1 MSKSKLCFFV
11 VCLTWLLL
19 LLIVPFILPGNTVNF
34 GEKGRVGTN
43 DFQNQTEKMSPVAGF
58 VYSTGDSF
66 CHQKASRSFFL
77 NGNQMPYCSR
87 CTGIFLG
94 LMIGACIAVFK
105 FVDFKWQWIVIG
117 LLPIGMDGI
126 GQMFGFWEST
136 NMLRLITGGLA
147 GILTGLAVAVI
158 IQELCASISKH
169 TKTDVENKN
178 QDDDEKL

>member
-1 MSKSKLCFFV
+1 
-11 VCLTWLLL
+11 
-19 LLIVPFILPGNTVNF
+19 
-34 GEKGRVGTN
+34 
-43 DFQNQTEKMSPVAGF
+43 
-58 VYSTGDSF
+58 
-66 CHQKASRSFFL
+66 
-77 NGNQMPYCSR
+77 
-87 CTGIFLG
+87 
-94 LMIGACIAVFK
+94 MIGVCIAVFK

-178 QDDDEKL
+178 QDNDKKL